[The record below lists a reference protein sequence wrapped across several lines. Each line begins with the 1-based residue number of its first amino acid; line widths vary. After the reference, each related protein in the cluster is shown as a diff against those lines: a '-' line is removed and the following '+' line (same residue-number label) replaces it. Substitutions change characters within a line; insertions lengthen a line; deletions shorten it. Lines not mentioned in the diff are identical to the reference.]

1 MAKRR
6 VATLSRR
13 PKPTVK
19 EHVGIPATAKY
30 IPATEVKNRFGELLE
45 RVLRGNP
52 AIITK
57 HGNAKAILISIE
69 EFSTL
74 TSTPEAELNTLTAE
88 FDQMLD
94 GMQGKK
100 ARRAMQTAFKAPP
113 EELGRAAVRGARRS

>member
-1 MAKRR
+1 MAAFYVRELSSVQSQGPYLLGGYCLGGI
-6 VATLSRR
+6 VAFEMAQQISMQ
-13 PKPTVK
+13 
-19 EHVGIPATAKY
+19 
-30 IPATEVKNRFGELLE
+30 
-45 RVLRGNP
+45 
-52 AIITK
+52 
-57 HGNAKAILISIE
+57 NAKAILISIE